1 MTTKMESNSEHINP
15 RLIRLIKAIG
25 TETLTRKG
33 ICGNMGVRARKNLC
47 DNYMTPA
54 MTQGYIKMLY
64 SEHPNSPDQ
73 AYYLTEKGMAVYNEH
88 KDVKIVDVAE

>member
-1 MTTKMESNSEHINP
+1 METNNEHISP

-25 TETLTRKG
+25 TDTLTRRG
-33 ICGNMGVRARKNLC
+33 ICGNMGVRARKNLW

-64 SEHPNSPDQ
+64 LDHPNSPDQ
-73 AYYLTEKGMAVYNEH
+73 AYYLTEKGMKVYNAH
-88 KDVKIVDVAE
+88 KDDKIVDTPAE

>member
-1 MTTKMESNSEHINP
+1 MENNNEHISP
-15 RLIRLIKAIG
+15 RLVRLIRAIG
-25 TETLTRKG
+25 TETLTRRG
-33 ICGNMGVRARKNLC
+33 ICGNMGVRARKNLW

-73 AYYLTEKGMAVYNEH
+73 AYYLTAKGMKVYNEH
-88 KDVKIVDVAE
+88 KDDKIVDGPVE

>member
-1 MTTKMESNSEHINP
+1 MMENNNEHISP
-15 RLIRLIKAIG
+15 RLIRLIRAIG
-25 TETLTRKG
+25 TETLTRRG
-33 ICGNMGVRARKNLC
+33 ICGNMGVRARKNLW

-73 AYYLTEKGMAVYNEH
+73 AYYLTEKGMKVYNEH
-88 KDVKIVDVAE
+88 KDDKIVDGPTE

>member
-1 MTTKMESNSEHINP
+1 MEETNTREIVNP
-15 RLIRLIKAIG
+15 RLVRLIMSIG
-25 TETLTRKG
+25 TETLTRRG
-33 ICGNMGVRARKNLC
+33 ICGNMGVRARKNLW

-73 AYYLTEKGMAVYNEH
+73 AYYLTEKGMKVYNEN
-88 KDVKIVDVAE
+88 KDDKIVDGPAE